1 MQLTALL
8 SFPQNTCSPFA
19 VLRKVVFRNTGS
31 NCCICFT
38 YKVAVFANNF
48 MRGKLSSTSHKLRQA
63 YTAESATRAQKTE
76 LMYQQ
81 YATLTQYSL

>member
-1 MQLTALL
+1 
-8 SFPQNTCSPFA
+8 
-19 VLRKVVFRNTGS
+19 
-31 NCCICFT
+31 
-38 YKVAVFANNF
+38 